1 MFQAA
6 GKQLE
11 QAGLAWHRGD
21 NRGCAD
27 AYRNAYEECIKSY
40 RLQTSSSAK
49 KWEYEYCC
57 ISGFTSLLREKEIQP
72 TDSDIAFLKTIGLNT
87 SNPIGSAQAYL
98 TRGLVYWDK
107 GLREKAARQYRRGLE
122 VSCNATKE
130 QRQRQEMMP
139 IGGAYRMQVIE
150 PLLNDITRT
159 LRQNL
164 AVLENGKTPSAMYDN
179 PASTVSGKVMS
190 YPVKPGEGGVEGAP
204 SVTNVSG
211 SCCNCCGAVPASRL
225 TDATEAET
233 GIETE
238 TNGEKKVCEA
248 LKMCQRCHRAWYCSK
263 ECQVNGWKAH
273 KAQCR
278 PRYAFMPGDMATLCN
293 LNSQPELNGTLVT
306 VLGRDERVMSDD
318 LSLQKWQVTPVGQ
331 KSIIVTAN
339 KLDRCN

>member
-57 ISGFTSLLREKEIQP
+57 ISGFTSLLREKEIPP

-98 TRGLVYWDK
+98 TRGLVFWDK

-139 IGGAYRMQVIE
+139 IGG
-150 PLLNDITRT
+150 
-159 LRQNL
+159 
-164 AVLENGKTPSAMYDN
+164 
-179 PASTVSGKVMS
+179 KVMS
-190 YPVKPGEGGVEGAP
+190 YPVKPGEGSAEGALA
-204 SVTNVSG
+204 VTNVSG

-225 TDATEAET
+225 TESTEGETEAD
-233 GIETE
+233 

-263 ECQVNGWKAH
+263 ECQVNGWKSH